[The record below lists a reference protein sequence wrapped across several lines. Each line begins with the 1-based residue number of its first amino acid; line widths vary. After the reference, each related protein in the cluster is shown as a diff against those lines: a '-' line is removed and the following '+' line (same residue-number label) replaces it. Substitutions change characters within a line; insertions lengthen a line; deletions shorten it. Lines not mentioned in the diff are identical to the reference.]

1 MKTKTNNKPKTQ
13 QSCLAPVSGSHSFK
27 SRWQSAKLL
36 LMLIRLAKRAQKL
49 NAKWEG
55 RRFDL
60 IETKRQPESQF
71 NWDAVLEIGI
81 SGQDALTVKQLF
93 TMERLFKNQKDWK
106 VKLAIW
112 LIGRTPL

>member
-1 MKTKTNNKPKTQ
+1 MKTKHQITENEQLRQT
-13 QSCLAPVSGSHSFK
+13 PVSGCHSFK
-27 SRWQSAKLL
+27 SRYQIAKLFV
-36 LMLIRLAKRAQKL
+36 MLIRLAKRAQKL
-49 NAKWEG
+49 NAKREG

-93 TMERLFKNQKDWK
+93 TMERLFKNQKDWRI
-106 VKLAIW
+106 KLATW
-112 LIGRTPL
+112 LIRRTPL